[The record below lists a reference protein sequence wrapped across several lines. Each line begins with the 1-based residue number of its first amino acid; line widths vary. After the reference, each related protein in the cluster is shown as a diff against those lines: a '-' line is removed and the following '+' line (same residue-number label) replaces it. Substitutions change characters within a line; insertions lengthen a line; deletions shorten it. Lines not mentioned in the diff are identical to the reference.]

1 MMRKLWRNSVIIALV
16 AILSACSRTSAS
28 APATGIVFVS
38 ERDGNQEIYVI
49 QPDGSGL
56 ARLTDNSAVD
66 ADPAFSLDGRQI
78 AFRSRRDGTSDIF
91 VMGADGSRPRNL
103 IKDTAAETSY
113 DETMPAW
120 SADGQTLAFITNR
133 FYERT
138 KVNAAVTAAEM
149 GRYQVAL
156 LPVSGGKDNIT
167 LLGAVAAEQRTVA
180 WSPDGRYIAFS
191 ALAGFMLKN
200 IDDNPQ
206 PVNLSMW
213 DLQEKRIYPLTSRP
227 QADLHPA
234 WSHDGRFLAFHSTED
249 DHLEIFVLELATK
262 TVTNLTQ
269 HPAEDKQPTWSP
281 DDTHIAFVSNRDGNQ
296 EIYIMNADGSNPRN
310 ITQNPAADYWPNWSP
325 VSPPDAP

>member
-1 MMRKLWRNSVIIALV
+1 MSKLWRYPVIIALIV
-16 AILSACSRTSAS
+16 TLSACSRTSAS
-28 APATGIVFVS
+28 APVTGIAFVS

-49 QPDGSGL
+49 QPDGSAL
-56 ARLTDNSAVD
+56 ERLTDNPAVD
-66 ADPAFSLDGRQI
+66 ADPTFSPDGRQI

-103 IKDTAAETSY
+103 IKDSADDNSY
-113 DETMPAW
+113 DETMPSW
-120 SADGQTLAFITNR
+120 SADGQTLALITNR
-133 FYERT
+133 FYQQT
-138 KVNAAVTAAEM
+138 KINAAISVAEM
-149 GRYQVAL
+149 GRHQIAL
-156 LPVSGGKDNIT
+156 LPVSGGKDDIT

-213 DLQEKRIYPLTSRP
+213 DLREERIYPLTSRL
-227 QADLHPA
+227 QTDLHPA

-249 DHLEIFVLELATK
+249 DNLEIFVLELATK
-262 TVTNLTQ
+262 TVTNLTR

-281 DDTHIAFVSNRDGNQ
+281 DDTQIAFVSNRDGNQ
-296 EIYIMNADGSNPRN
+296 EIYIMNADGSDPRN
-310 ITQNPAADYWPNWSP
+310 VTQNPAADYWPNWSP
-325 VSPPDAP
+325 VSLEGAP

>member
-1 MMRKLWRNSVIIALV
+1 MTRKLRFYLVIIALMV
-16 AILSACSRTSAS
+16 MLSACRNHSS
-28 APATGIVFVS
+28 GIPTPGIAFVS
-38 ERDGNQEIYVI
+38 ERDGNPEIYVI
-49 QPDGSGL
+49 QPDGSAL
-56 ARLTDNSAVD
+56 ERLTNDPAVD
-66 ADPAFSLDGRQI
+66 ADPAFSPDGRQI

-103 IKDTAAETSY
+103 IKDAVGETSY
-113 DETMPAW
+113 DETMPTW
-120 SADGQTLAFITNR
+120 SADGQMLACITNR

-138 KVNAAVTAAEM
+138 KITAVITAADR

-156 LPVSGGKDNIT
+156 LPLSGGKDTIT

-191 ALAGFMLKN
+191 SLAGFMLKN

-213 DLQEKRIYPLTSRP
+213 DLQEERIYPLTSRP

-249 DHLEIFVLELATK
+249 DNLEIFVLELATK
-262 TVTNLTQ
+262 KVTNLTQ
-269 HPAEDKQPTWSP
+269 HPAQDMQPTWSP
-281 DDTHIAFVSNRDGNQ
+281 DDTQIAFVSNRDGNQ
-296 EIYIMNADGSNPRN
+296 EIYIMNVDGSEPRN
-310 ITQNPAADYWPNWSP
+310 ITHNPAADYWPNWSP
-325 VSPPDAP
+325 VLPPTAP